1 MNNRSY
7 QGRIYGK
14 CASKANSRQ
23 LIFFSGKPKSI
34 KSKDA
39 LQFVKDI
46 KKQIGKKL
54 FLEGD
59 LKATF
64 NIYYPSKRNDLDESL
79 VMDGLEGLL
88 YKNDRQIKKKIVEKF
103 WDKEKPRVEFEIEE
117 INWNESHRIQ
127 NNNRGK
133 ARGKHG

>member
-117 INWNESHRIQ
+117 IN
-127 NNNRGK
+127 
-133 ARGKHG
+133 